1 MLRKIVFLVVAM
13 ALLAPVAIADEWVGY
28 ITDEHCGIKGAK
40 KDHGDCAKSC
50 AGRGAALLLYDVA
63 GKKLYKLDD
72 QTAAKAMAGQKV
84 KVTGELAEETIKV
97 KSIVE
102 EAEE

>member
-1 MLRKIVFLVVAM
+1 MLRRIMFLVLAM
-13 ALLAPVAIADEWVGY
+13 TLSTAAFAGEWVGY

-40 KDHGDCAKSC
+40 KDHGSCALSC
-50 AGRGAALLLYDVA
+50 AGRGAALVFYDVA

-72 QTAAKAMAGQKV
+72 QDAAKKMAGNKV
-84 KVTGELAEETIKV
+84 KLMGEEAEGTITV